1 MTVNRMISAFAG
13 FMVVLSLALAQLM
26 GQIDL
31 RHPSFLWLTAF
42 VGLNLFQMAFTGF
55 CPAARIFRAL
65 GFKDT
70 NACGPSSSS
79 KSCC

>member
-1 MTVNRMISAFAG
+1 MVSAFAG

-31 RHPSFLWLTAF
+31 RHPSFLWFTAF

-65 GFKDT
+65 GFKES
-70 NACGPSSSS
+70 NACGPSSSD
-79 KSCC
+79 KNCC